1 MRKKV
6 SATLKQTNVIR
17 RRFLAR
23 QMRAESEQLN
33 IKIMKTI
40 LTGKKKEI
48 SEKLKK
54 IDLENLINKQKLDRK
69 SVV

>member
-1 MRKKV
+1 
-6 SATLKQTNVIR
+6 
-17 RRFLAR
+17 
-23 QMRAESEQLN
+23 MRAESEQLN

-54 IDLENLINKQKLDRK
+54 KIDLENLINKQKFILQETGLNIGD
-69 SVV
+69 VVICELNIA

>member
-1 MRKKV
+1 
-6 SATLKQTNVIR
+6 
-17 RRFLAR
+17 
-23 QMRAESEQLN
+23 MRAESEQLN

-54 IDLENLINKQKLDRK
+54 IDLENLINKQKFILQETGLNNR
-69 SVV
+69 

>member
-1 MRKKV
+1 
-6 SATLKQTNVIR
+6 
-17 RRFLAR
+17 
-23 QMRAESEQLN
+23 MRAESEQLN

-54 IDLENLINKQKLDRK
+54 IDLENLINKQKFIP
-69 SVV
+69 